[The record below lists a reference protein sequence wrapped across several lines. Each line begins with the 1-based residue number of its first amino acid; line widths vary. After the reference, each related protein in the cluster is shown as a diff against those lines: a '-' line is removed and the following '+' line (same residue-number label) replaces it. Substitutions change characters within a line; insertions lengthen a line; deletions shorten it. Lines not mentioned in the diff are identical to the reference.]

1 MTSRWP
7 YWCFKPN
14 LWEFKTL
21 VLCKRFL
28 SFEINLHRGW
38 PREWILSLVFPF
50 PRRQELL
57 DCVTHIRLLA
67 WLLHGSLSHFVH
79 SRNPHVNCHPIKFEE
94 NTHIADYV
102 LIILFSFAEQL
113 KVRVLPHQIELTP
126 RFVAIGRGRTPH
138 HRSFQ
143 LYWEPKIRRWRHG
156 GSVALKSEFA
166 VFQSSSWLFWLIYY
180 VKRSRTLLKLNF

>member
-1 MTSRWP
+1 MCKNEVLSKRGCLWRR
-7 YWCFKPN
+7 KPN
-14 LWEFKTL
+14 LWKFKTL

-28 SFEINLHRGW
+28 LCEINLHRGW

-113 KVRVLPHQIELTP
+113 KVRVLRYEIEMIL
-126 RFVAIGRGRTPH
+126 RFVAVGRGRTPH
-138 HRSFQ
+138 QRSFP
-143 LYWEPKIRRWRHG
+143 LYWDRKIRRWRHG
-156 GSVALKSEFA
+156 GNVA
-166 VFQSSSWLFWLIYY
+166 
-180 VKRSRTLLKLNF
+180 

>member
-14 LWEFKTL
+14 LREIKTL
-21 VLCKRFL
+21 VLCKCFL
-28 SFEINLHRGW
+28 LFEINLHRCW

-67 WLLHGSLSHFVH
+67 WLLHGSLSH

-113 KVRVLPHQIELTP
+113 KVKVLPDEIEMTP
-126 RFVAIGRGRTPH
+126 RFVAIGRGRMPH
-138 HRSFQ
+138 HRSFP
-143 LYWEPKIRRWRHG
+143 LYWDRKIRRWRHL
-156 GSVALKSEFA
+156 GSIALKSEFA
-166 VFQSSSWLFWLIYY
+166 VFQSLWII
-180 VKRSRTLLKLNF
+180 LKLNF

>member
-102 LIILFSFAEQL
+102 LIILLSFAEQL
-113 KVRVLPHQIELTP
+113 KVRVLRYETDMIP
-126 RFVAIGRGRTPH
+126 RFVAIGRGRTHHHHSPQAGAYRSC
-138 HRSFQ
+138 HRSFP
-143 LYWEPKIRRWRHG
+143 LYWDRKIRRWRHL
-156 GSVALKSEFA
+156 GSIALKSEFA
-166 VFQSSSWLFWLIYY
+166 VFQSLWII
-180 VKRSRTLLKLNF
+180 LKLNF